1 MKRQNLPA
9 VFALSMIFSLL
20 TLAGQANPE
29 TKTEADT
36 LQVPQ
41 NVKVILNNSCFGCHN
56 TDSRND
62 DAKEELDL
70 KTWHL
75 LTGTK
80 RLLAL
85 KHIRET
91 IEENEMPPKKFLQ
104 HKPEKALS
112 AEQKQLLIDWVKKE
126 STALLKK

>member
-20 TLAGQANPE
+20 TLAGQAKPE

-70 KTWHL
+70 KTWHQ

-112 AEQKQLLIDWVKKE
+112 AEQKKLLIDWVKQE